1 VKATSDTRAKALIVE
16 DDTQIRR
23 FVRTALESQGL
34 EVHETST
41 GRQGLTD
48 AGRLKADLLI
58 VDLGLPDMDGVDVI
72 RELRVKSAVPVIVLS
87 ARSLESAKIA
97 ALDAGADDYLTKPFS
112 VGELLAR
119 VRAAIRRSRSADSG
133 QRKEFSLGELK
144 VDLVKRRVT
153 SADKEVHL
161 TPIEYRLLEAL
172 VQNAGRVMT
181 HQQLLREVWGP
192 QHTEDSHYIRIYMAQ
207 LRHKLEKDPARPR
220 FLLTETGI
228 GYRLAD
234 PD

>member
-1 VKATSDTRAKALIVE
+1 MNARDDARVKVLIVE

-23 FVRTALESQGL
+23 FVSTALESEGM
-34 EVHETST
+34 EVHEAST
-41 GRQGLTD
+41 GSQGLTD
-48 AGRLKADLLI
+48 AGRLRPDLLI
-58 VDLGLPDMDGVDVI
+58 LDLGLPDMDGVDVVKRL
-72 RELRVKSAVPVIVLS
+72 REKSPVPIIVLS
-87 ARSLESAKIA
+87 ARSLETAKIA
-97 ALDAGADDYLTKPFS
+97 TLDAGADDYLTKPFS

-119 VRAAIRRSRSADSG
+119 VRAAVRRAHGLSG
-133 QRKEFSLGELK
+133 GERREFSLGELN

-153 SADKEVHL
+153 NADKEVHL

-172 VQNAGRVMT
+172 VRNAGKVMT

-192 QHTEDSHYIRIYMAQ
+192 EHAEDNHYIRIYMAQ
-207 LRHKLEKDPARPR
+207 LRHKLEEDPARPR
-220 FLLTETGI
+220 FLLTETGV

>member
-1 VKATSDTRAKALIVE
+1 MNATSDARVKVLIVE

-23 FVRTALESQGL
+23 FVSTALETEGM

-41 GRQGLTD
+41 GRQGLTET
-48 AGRLKADLLI
+48 GRLKPDLLI
-58 VDLGLPDMDGVDVI
+58 LDLGLPDMDGVEVVKQL
-72 RELRVKSAVPVIVLS
+72 RERSALPIIVLS

-97 ALDAGADDYLTKPFS
+97 TLDAGADDYLTKPFS

-119 VRAAIRRSRSADSG
+119 VRAALRRSRAAKEG
-133 QRKEFSLGELK
+133 QHDEFSLDELK
-144 VDLVKRRVT
+144 VDLAKRRVT
-153 SADKEVHL
+153 NAGKEVHL

-192 QHTEDSHYIRIYMAQ
+192 QHTEDNHYIRIYMAQ

>member
-1 VKATSDTRAKALIVE
+1 MNATSDARVKVLIVE

-23 FVRTALESQGL
+23 FVSTALETEGM

-41 GRQGLTD
+41 GRQGLTET
-48 AGRLKADLLI
+48 GRLKPDLLI
-58 VDLGLPDMDGVDVI
+58 LDLGLPDMDGVEVVKQL
-72 RELRVKSAVPVIVLS
+72 RERSALPIIVLS

-97 ALDAGADDYLTKPFS
+97 TLDAGADDYLTKPFS

-119 VRAAIRRSRSADSG
+119 VRAALRRTRAAG
-133 QRKEFSLGELK
+133 ERQRDEFSLGELQ
-144 VDLVKRRVT
+144 VDLAKRRVT
-153 SADKEVHL
+153 SAGKEVHL

-172 VQNAGRVMT
+172 VHNAGRVMT

-192 QHTEDSHYIRIYMAQ
+192 QHTEDNHYIRIYMAQ

-220 FLLTETGI
+220 FLLTETGV

-234 PD
+234 LD